1 MNHPGT
7 AVAGVDP
14 HIEQAGAR
22 CFLAVQQDT
31 AVTCVDWEV
40 FHGWTL
46 DDPDFAGMITVQDG
60 DGAQVGRAD
69 WTVPT
74 EAAADRCLAGL
85 GWRRVGAWSWDWAGP
100 PSGRPG
106 HRGVGRPGPGGAV
119 VVAGSVADRRVSS
132 GRDEQLVSVH

>member
-40 FHGWTL
+40 FHGWTEG
-46 DDPDFAGMITVQDG
+46 DPEFAGMVSVQDG

-74 EAAADRCLAGL
+74 DAAADRCLAGL
-85 GWRRVGAWSWDWAGP
+85 GWRRVGAWSWDWSHRRVAP
-100 PSGRPG
+100 VIVASVVPAQAAPSLS
-106 HRGVGRPGPGGAV
+106 PGPSPT
-119 VVAGSVADRRVSS
+119 AG
-132 GRDEQLVSVH
+132 